1 MKTLPLAL
9 CLAALAHGI
18 ALANES
24 QHAAIV
30 DMPKVITLTHA
41 SPDSWYTLPPV
52 QPDEQKPTAAYN
64 LREPL
69 VFRQL
74 GRLELR
80 CSAESTYASRNRLSL
95 VKFP

>member
-1 MKTLPLAL
+1 MKTITLGF
-9 CLAALAHGI
+9 CLAILACGI
-18 ALANES
+18 ASASEV

-30 DMPKVITLTHA
+30 DMPKVITLNHA
-41 SPDSWYTLPPV
+41 SPDSWYTLPAV
-52 QPDEQKPTAAYN
+52 QPDAHKPTAAYN

-74 GRLELR
+74 GRLELT
-80 CSAESTYASRNRLSL
+80 CSAESTYTSRNRLSL